1 METFLTT
8 QREVIL
14 HQPRLFASDLQMV
27 RAKPIRVSERHQGS
41 SYLHF
46 QILRALH
53 SKDEMEGVLQLLDV
67 LREVA
72 EEHPCVGHTALCSP
86 VTESLVHQ
94 RAVHPELYAVLPQVH
109 ATVRFVE
116 IEFPMNWTQSHIHPL
131 IFFAKL
137 DRHHAH
143 LAKLLSRY
151 ELTHLIIVNTVREPK
166 TFAQQ
171 SCHCTNTRP
180 SQLLYVDFRFSNLL
194 LTKGPSRLF
203 RYFRYSRL
211 NGNRNVNRP
220 WRRCVHL
227 RRC

>member
-27 RAKPIRVSERHQGS
+27 RAKHIRVSERHQGS
-41 SYLHF
+41 SYLHC

-94 RAVHPELYAVLPQVH
+94 RAGHTELCAVLHKVH
-109 ATVRFVE
+109 ATVRIVK
-116 IEFPMNWTQSHIHPL
+116 IEFAMKWTHSHIHTL
-131 IFFAKL
+131 VVGRGL
-137 DRHHAH
+137 
-143 LAKLLSRY
+143 
-151 ELTHLIIVNTVREPK
+151 
-166 TFAQQ
+166 
-171 SCHCTNTRP
+171 
-180 SQLLYVDFRFSNLL
+180 
-194 LTKGPSRLF
+194 
-203 RYFRYSRL
+203 
-211 NGNRNVNRP
+211 
-220 WRRCVHL
+220 L
-227 RRC
+227 RRHFVL